1 MASDESS
8 DAGGEPTE
16 PKSRHSKDE
25 LMALAGAWN
34 DIDAD
39 SMIEYIYQ
47 GRRESPPS
55 PPVEL

>member
-1 MASDESS
+1 
-8 DAGGEPTE
+8 
-16 PKSRHSKDE
+16 
-25 LMALAGAWN
+25 MALAGAWN